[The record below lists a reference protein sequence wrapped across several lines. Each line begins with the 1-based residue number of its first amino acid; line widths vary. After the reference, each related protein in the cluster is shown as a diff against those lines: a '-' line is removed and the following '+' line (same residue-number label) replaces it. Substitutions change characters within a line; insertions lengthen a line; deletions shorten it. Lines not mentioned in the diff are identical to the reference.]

1 MNFQTIIVPLLAAIV
16 LTNGCAIT
24 NARLGNNEGR
34 DGPSHSNESYY
45 GVIDSIESGP
55 DAPPRNDVVG
65 TVGGGLGGGLDGAV
79 VEHPSRSGNSG
90 DVISVTDARSLA
102 PVGLGARL
110 PKEAQAIFI
119 VRIRFDD
126 RSYQTVSQASLD
138 GLRVGDG
145 VRIEDGR
152 VRRY

>member
-16 LTNGCAIT
+16 LTSGCAIT

-55 DAPPRNDVVG
+55 DVRTRNDVAA
-65 TVGGGLGGGLDGAV
+65 TVWGGLDGAV
-79 VEHPSRSGNSG
+79 AEHPSRSGDSS
-90 DVISVTDARSLA
+90 DVISVTDARLGA
-102 PVGLGARL
+102 PVGLEARL
-110 PKEAQAIFI
+110 PKEAQAVFI

-126 RSYQTVSQASLD
+126 RSYQTVRQASLD

>member
-16 LTNGCAIT
+16 LTSGCAMT
-24 NARLGNNEGR
+24 NACPGSNEGR

-55 DAPPRNDVVG
+55 DAPPRNDVAGAVG
-65 TVGGGLGGGLDGAV
+65 DGLDGTV
-79 VEHPSRSGNSG
+79 VEHPSRSGDSS
-90 DVISVTDARSLA
+90 DVISVTDARLGA
-102 PVGLGARL
+102 PVGLEARL
-110 PKEAQAIFI
+110 PKEAQAVFI

-126 RSYQTVSQASLD
+126 RSYQTVRQASLD